1 LAAALVRTQ
10 TEVQKMATTVRAR
23 VHDGRLE
30 LLDKVDLPEGAEV
43 AVTITEA
50 SRTREFGA
58 FRRSAGSWRGLVD
71 ADKLIR
77 NIYRDRLIS
86 TRKRP
91 RL

>member
-1 LAAALVRTQ
+1 
-10 TEVQKMATTVRAR
+10 MATTLRAR
-23 VHDGRLE
+23 VRDGHLE
-30 LLDKVDLPEGAEV
+30 LVDKAELPEGTEV
-43 AVTITEA
+43 AVSIA
-50 SRTREFGA
+50 DVSPGKDFDR

-77 NIYRDRLIS
+77 NIYGDRLIS

>member
-1 LAAALVRTQ
+1 
-10 TEVQKMATTVRAR
+10 MATTVRAR
-23 VHDGRLE
+23 VRDGHLE
-30 LLDKVDLPEGAEV
+30 LVDKVELPEGTEV
-43 AVTITEA
+43 AVTIA
-50 SRTREFGA
+50 DVSPAKDFDR

-91 RL
+91 HL

>member
-1 LAAALVRTQ
+1 
-10 TEVQKMATTVRAR
+10 MATTVRAR
-23 VHDGRLE
+23 VRDGHLE
-30 LLDKVDLPEGAEV
+30 LVDKVELPEGKEV
-43 AVTITEA
+43 AVTIA
-50 SRTREFGA
+50 DVSPAKDFDR

-71 ADKLIR
+71 ADQLIR